1 MGYED
6 DLIYDV
12 GMHRAEDTEFYLAK
26 GFRVVAVEAS
36 PELCEAAAI
45 RLREPVDSGQLTIVH
60 AAIAETEGPIDLFLN
75 PHTEWNTTRPQW
87 SDRNA
92 NLGRPSGQVV
102 SVPGVV
108 FNSLLAEHGTPYFLK
123 IDIEG
128 ADVLCIESLRPP
140 DLPRYLSIESDKLQW
155 SGLLHEFEVLTGLGY
170 RRFKVVGQHLL
181 PKQRPPN
188 PPLEGNYAD
197 RRFTL
202 ASSGLFGEEAPGE
215 WLGADAA
222 IERYRKIFKQYRL
235 RGDSGLL
242 SRGPLGSVVMKAV
255 RSPGWYDT
263 HAAL

>member
-1 MGYED
+1 MAYED

-36 PELCEAAAI
+36 PDLCEAAAV
-45 RLREPVDSGQLTIVH
+45 RLREYVDSGQLTIVH
-60 AAIAETEGPIDLFLN
+60 AAVAEIDGPVDLYLN
-75 PHTEWNTTRPQW
+75 PHTEWNTIRPQW
-87 SDRNA
+87 SNRNA
-92 NLGRPSGQVV
+92 QLGRPSAQVV

-108 FNSLLAEHGTPYFLK
+108 FHSLVSKHGTPYYLK

-128 ADVLCIESLRPP
+128 ADVLCIESLREP
-140 DLPRYLSIESDKLQW
+140 DVPRYLSIESDKLHW
-155 SGLLHEFEVLTGLGY
+155 SGLLHEFDVLTALGY

-188 PPLEGNYAD
+188 PPLEGHYVD

-215 WLGADAA
+215 WLTAAAA
-222 IERYRKIFKQYRL
+222 IERYRTIFKQYRL
-235 RGDSGLL
+235 RGDTGIL
-242 SRGPLGSVVMKAV
+242 SRGPLGPLVMKAV

>member
-1 MGYED
+1 MSYED

-36 PELCEAAAI
+36 PDLCQAAAA
-45 RLREPVDSGQLTIVH
+45 RLRQQVDSGQLTIVH
-60 AAIAETEGPIDLFLN
+60 AAVAETSGPVDLYLN
-75 PHTEWNTTRPQW
+75 PHTEWNTIRPQW

-92 NLGRPSGQVV
+92 KIGSPSADVV

-108 FNSLLAEHGTPYFLK
+108 FHELVTKHGTPYYLK

-128 ADVLCIESLRPP
+128 ADVLCIESLRAP
-140 DLPRYLSIESDKLQW
+140 DIPRYLSIESDKLSW
-155 SGLLHEFEVLTGLGY
+155 SGIMHEFDVLQKLGY

-181 PKQRPPN
+181 PKQVPPN
-188 PPLEGNYAD
+188 PPREGKYAA
-197 RRFTL
+197 RKFTL

-215 WLGADAA
+215 WISAEAA

-235 RGDSGLL
+235 RGDTGLL
-242 SRGPLGSVVMKAV
+242 SRGPLGPLVMKV
-255 RSPGWYDT
+255 VKSPGWYDT

>member
-1 MGYED
+1 MPYED
-6 DLIYDV
+6 DLVYDV

-36 PELCEAAAI
+36 PALCAAASD
-45 RLREPVDSGQLTIVH
+45 RLREHIDAGRLTIVH
-60 AAIAETEGPIDLFLN
+60 AAIAEADGPIDLYLN

-87 SDRNA
+87 SNRNA
-92 NLGRPSGQVV
+92 ALGRPSAEVV

-108 FNSLLAEHGTPYFLK
+108 FHSLVSERGTPYYLK

-128 ADVLCIESLRPP
+128 ADVLCIEGLRRP
-140 DLPRYLSIESDKLQW
+140 DIPRYLSIESDKLSW
-155 SGLLHEFEVLTGLGY
+155 EGLLHEFDVLTGLGY

-181 PKQRPPN
+181 PKQVPPN
-188 PPLEGNYAD
+188 PPLEGRYVD

-202 ASSGLFGEEAPGE
+202 ASSGLFGDEAPGV
-215 WLGADAA
+215 WLSAQDAIA
-222 IERYRKIFKQYRL
+222 RYRKIFKQYRL
-235 RGDSGLL
+235 RGDAGLL
-242 SRGPLGSVVMKAV
+242 SRGPLGRLVMRTV